1 MIDKRTK
8 ETSLIIILLKQTNIF
23 CPNDKFHVTLNDRL
37 NSRDGIPAQRGSV
50 RFTRGYLSCFGT
62 ARLQCTIRDF
72 YIATGTGNVSYAF
85 RFKQ

>member
-37 NSRDGIPAQRGSV
+37 
-50 RFTRGYLSCFGT
+50 SCFGT